1 MSRDENHAGPVPFAG
16 RRLRPWSRRSG
27 QHPRATYATYPA
39 LTPRCDRSCRKAPP
53 EKLIFNENDWNGLL
67 LSFGAYHEPHDR
79 GSGLA
84 AVKLGLDRRPT
95 IELVVHWTNL
105 ELRSVASVEGN
116 LSFKKLLN
124 LDDGHEV
131 YAAGSPVGETNPV
144 ETVN

>member
-1 MSRDENHAGPVPFAG
+1 M
-16 RRLRPWSRRSG
+16 
-27 QHPRATYATYPA
+27 
-39 LTPRCDRSCRKAPP
+39 
-53 EKLIFNENDWNGLL
+53 